1 MSKMIGKSFLI
12 TLFVIGVM
20 YALRQVVGT
29 DIFFTKT
36 GFVFG
41 SLMTGIGALYGMMS
55 AFIVFQVW
63 NKYNKT
69 SELIDQEALGLEQ
82 LSNLTLH
89 FRDHKLSLKMN
100 EAIKNYA
107 NLVVESKLK
116 TFIGGERQVKIESAF
131 HKIGEII
138 KDIKFDDDHD
148 AIIFGNVISQYQKL
162 SELRSQR
169 LNQNTTHLPPL
180 LKVFLYIGSIILISL
195 FISVPFSNIIHN
207 ALAIGGLTFIVSIII
222 QLVEDLDD
230 PIGGHWSLSPAPFER
245 MIKQIRTD

>member
-1 MSKMIGKSFLI
+1 MSEVIGKSFLI

-20 YALRQVVGT
+20 YAVRQVVGI
-29 DIFFTKT
+29 DIFIVKT
-36 GFVFG
+36 GWLFG
-41 SLMTGIGALYGMMS
+41 SLMTAIGALYGMMS

-82 LSNLTLH
+82 LSNLTVH
-89 FRDHKLSLKMN
+89 FRDNKLSLEMN

-107 NLVVESKLK
+107 NLIVESKLK
-116 TFIGGERQVKIESAF
+116 QFIGGGRQTEIESAF
-131 HKIGEII
+131 YKIGGII

-148 AIIFGNVISQYQKL
+148 AIVFDHVISQYEQL
-162 SELRSQR
+162 SVVRSHR

-195 FISVPFSNIIHN
+195 FISVPFSHIMHN
-207 ALAIGGLTFIVSIII
+207 ALAIGGLAFIVSMVI

-230 PIGGHWSLSPAPFER
+230 PTGGHWSLSAAPFER
-245 MIKQIRTD
+245 MIKQIPT